1 MHKLDHI
8 VAVIAEEA
16 SEITKEAM
24 KIQRFGAKSINPLDT
39 KPVTSEQKLFD
50 ELNDLLATIE
60 MYLEE
65 RYHCHMSFTTLVDR
79 EKMEQ
84 KKAKV
89 LTMMNIGRVE

>member
-50 ELNDLLATIE
+50 ELNDLF
-60 MYLEE
+60 YLLC
-65 RYHCHMSFTTLVDR
+65 RYVLDYIVFNDRSNIQYVCHMSL
-79 EKMEQ
+79 
-84 KKAKV
+84 
-89 LTMMNIGRVE
+89 I